1 MNLEQYVLF
10 TESVPNMLPS
20 TLVLCFGGLTKLR
33 PLELFCANVQLLP
46 HYKAIVA
53 IYFNF
58 KLSQKD
64 KSTNTIYTLDMK
76 DFARF
81 DNNNRA

>member
-1 MNLEQYVLF
+1 M
-10 TESVPNMLPS
+10 
-20 TLVLCFGGLTKLR
+20 CFIAVIFEFSCWSHDSQLR
-33 PLELFCANVQLLP
+33 EREDKIILLFCVNVQLLP

-64 KSTNTIYTLDMK
+64 KSTNTIYTSDMK

-81 DNNNRA
+81 DNNNHDKVSDD